1 MTTGRALVLLILLGA
16 LVINSI
22 YLGYLIGTETNEK
35 RNKP

>member
-22 YLGYLIGTETNEK
+22 YLGYLKAGRQRPNG
-35 RNKP
+35 